1 MLRCSVGGRGVG
13 VHDGLWG
20 LGTPRAD

>member
-13 VHDGLWG
+13 VHDGLSG